1 MSRYHNYSV
10 LGHLDLISRYDQ
22 QGVYPFEKVKLMVQE
37 ILRRVIDD
45 GKGIEVNTSN
55 RRYRLKDL
63 PPAREI
69 LKLYREMGGRIL
81 TIGSDSHKREHL
93 GACIEETRRE
103 LRQMG
108 FETFCTYRGMVSQ
121 FHEL

>member
-1 MSRYHNYSV
+1 MRIHS
-10 LGHLDLISRYDQ
+10 SRYDH

-45 GKGIEVNTSN
+45 GKGIEVNTSS

-69 LKLYREMGGRIL
+69 LKLYREMGGTIL

-93 GACIEETRRE
+93 GACIEETRRG

-108 FETFCTYRGMVSQ
+108 FENFCTYQGVVSQ